1 MSELGD
7 RLRAARESQGISLA
21 QAATETRILQRY
33 LVALEE
39 GDYKYLPGD
48 VYARGFIRNYADY
61 LKIPVEELIQ
71 LYRYERGRTEPIV
84 IRPAVVAP
92 RIRGA
97 VLPNIF
103 GVFFVVLT
111 IAGLGYLVLRGVE
124 FLNSTPQ
131 PTEVVVDAT
140 ATIAVVAPTAI
151 PEDPTAAPATDAA
164 TATAVPAPAPAAA
177 TATPAA
183 VSPTPEAPIVLEVKV
198 DAGKNPGS
206 WLHVKVD
213 NKSVFQ
219 RILKPGDSLRYTAQ
233 RNVWIRAGN
242 AYVVSVVVNGV
253 EQRLSTTPGD
263 VVSFSWP
270 PP

>member
-21 QAATETRILQRY
+21 QAAAETRILQRY

-48 VYARGFIRNYADY
+48 VYARGFIRNYALY

-97 VLPNIF
+97 MLPNFF
-103 GVFFVVLT
+103 GMFFVMLCIVGFIWLILRVT
-111 IAGLGYLVLRGVE
+111 EFMNLGSSPIE
-124 FLNSTPQ
+124 SMSEAATP
-131 PTEVVVDAT
+131 
-140 ATIAVVAPTAI
+140 TIAVVAPTAL
-151 PEDPTAAPATDAA
+151 PEP
-164 TATAVPAPAPAAA
+164 TAVPAQPTAVVAPNGA

-183 VSPTPEAPIVLEVKV
+183 ATPTPEAPIVMVVKV

-206 WLHVKVD
+206 WLNVKID

-219 RILKPGDSLRYTAQ
+219 KVLKPGESLRYTAQ
-233 RNVWIRAGN
+233 RSVWIRAGN
-242 AYVVSVVVNGV
+242 AYVVTVNINGV
-253 EQRLSTTPGD
+253 DQRLSNTPGD

>member
-21 QAATETRILQRY
+21 QAAAETRILQRY

-48 VYARGFIRNYADY
+48 VYARGFIRNYALY

-97 VLPNIF
+97 MLPNFF
-103 GVFFVVLT
+103 GMFFVMLCIVGFIWLILRVT
-111 IAGLGYLVLRGVE
+111 EFMNLGTSPIEGISE
-124 FLNSTPQ
+124 AATP
-131 PTEVVVDAT
+131 
-140 ATIAVVAPTAI
+140 TIAVVAPTAM
-151 PEDPTAAPATDAA
+151 PEPTAVPAA
-164 TATAVPAPAPAAA
+164 ATAVPVNAGPTETPAAA
-177 TATPAA
+177 TATP
-183 VSPTPEAPIVLEVKV
+183 EAPIVMIVKV

-206 WLHVKVD
+206 WLNVKID

-219 RILKPGDSLRYTAQ
+219 KVLKPGESLRYTAQ
-233 RNVWIRAGN
+233 RSVWIRAGN
-242 AYVVSVVVNGV
+242 AYVVTVDINGV
-253 EQRLSTTPGD
+253 EQRLSNTPGD

>member
-7 RLRAARESQGISLA
+7 RLRASRESQGISLT
-21 QAATETRILQRY
+21 QAAAETRILQRY

-48 VYARGFIRNYADY
+48 VYARGFIRNYALY

-97 VLPNIF
+97 MLPNFF
-103 GVFFVVLT
+103 GMFFVMLCIVGFIWLILRVT
-111 IAGLGYLVLRGVE
+111 EFMNLGTSPIESVI
-124 FLNSTPQ
+124 T
-131 PTEVVVDAT
+131 DAT
-140 ATIAVVAPTAI
+140 PTIAVIAPTAM
-151 PEDPTAAPATDAA
+151 PEPTAAPAQP
-164 TATAVPAPAPAAA
+164 TAVSSNPGA
-177 TATPAA
+177 TATPDAA
-183 VSPTPEAPIVLEVKV
+183 AAATPTPEAPIVMVIKV

-206 WLHVKVD
+206 WLNVKID

-219 RILKPGDSLRYTAQ
+219 KVLKPGESLRYTAQ

-242 AYVVSVVVNGV
+242 AYVVTVDINGV
-253 EQRLSTTPGD
+253 EQRLSNTPGD

>member
-7 RLRAARESQGISLA
+7 RLRAARESQGISLS
-21 QAATETRILQRY
+21 QAAAETRILQRY

-48 VYARGFIRNYADY
+48 VYARGFIRNYALY

-111 IAGLGYLVLRGVE
+111 IVGLGYLVLRGVE
-124 FLNSTPQ
+124 FLNVPTNTPN
-131 PTEVVVDAT
+131 VVATDAT
-140 ATIAVVAPTAI
+140 ATIAVVVPTPMPAEATAP
-151 PEDPTAAPATDAA
+151 AAPTDAA
-164 TATAVPAPAPAAA
+164 VQPVGPTVTVAV
-177 TATPAA
+177 ATPTA
-183 VSPTPEAPIVLEVKV
+183 EAPIVLGIKI
-198 DAGKNPGS
+198 DDGKNPGS
-206 WLHVKVD
+206 WVNVKID

-219 RILKPGDSLRYTAQ
+219 RVLKAGESLRYTAQ
-233 RNVWIRAGN
+233 RSVWVRAGN
-242 AYVVSVVVNGV
+242 AYVVTVNVNGV
-253 EQRLSTTPGD
+253 DQRLSTTPGD
-263 VVSFSWP
+263 VVSFTWP

>member
-7 RLRAARESQGISLA
+7 RLRAARESQGISLS
-21 QAATETRILQRY
+21 QAAAETRILQRY

-48 VYARGFIRNYADY
+48 VYARGFIRNYALY

-124 FLNSTPQ
+124 FLNVPTNTPN
-131 PTEVVVDAT
+131 VVATDAT
-140 ATIAVVAPTAI
+140 ATIAVVAPTPLPA
-151 PEDPTAAPATDAA
+151 EPTAPVADTPVPVQPTVAAPVAA
-164 TATAVPAPAPAAA
+164 T
-177 TATPAA
+177 
-183 VSPTPEAPIVLEVKV
+183 PTLEAPIVLGIKI
-198 DAGKNPGS
+198 DDGQNPGS
-206 WLHVKVD
+206 WINVKVD

-219 RILKPGDSLRYTAQ
+219 RVLKAGESLRYTAQ
-233 RNVWIRAGN
+233 RTVWVRAGN
-242 AYVVSVVVNGV
+242 AYVVTVNVNGV
-253 EQRLSTTPGD
+253 DQRLSTTPGD

>member
-7 RLRAARESQGISLA
+7 RLRASRESQGISLA
-21 QAATETRILQRY
+21 QAAAETRILQRY

-48 VYARGFIRNYADY
+48 VYARGFIRNYALY

-97 VLPNIF
+97 MLPNFF
-103 GVFFVVLT
+103 GMFFVMLCIVGFIWLILRVT
-111 IAGLGYLVLRGVE
+111 EFMNLGT
-124 FLNSTPQ
+124 SPIDTTSSQ
-131 PTEVVVDAT
+131 AT

-151 PEDPTAAPATDAA
+151 TEPTLAPEAP
-164 TATAVPAPAPAAA
+164 TAVPNPSGAA
-177 TATPAA
+177 TATPQAA
-183 VSPTPEAPIVLEVKV
+183 TGATPTPEAPIVMVIKV

-206 WLHVKVD
+206 WLNVKTD

-219 RILKPGDSLRYTAQ
+219 KVLKPGESLRYTAQ
-233 RNVWIRAGN
+233 RSVWIRAGN
-242 AYVVSVVVNGV
+242 AYVVMVNINGV
-253 EQRLSTTPGD
+253 EQRLSNTPGD

>member
-92 RIRGA
+92 KIRGA

-124 FLNSTPQ
+124 FLNQTP
-131 PTEVVVDAT
+131 TKSAEVVTEPT
-140 ATIAVVAPTAI
+140 ATLAVVAPTPLA
-151 PEDPTAAPATDAA
+151 EEPTAVPQPTAEPVAA
-164 TATAVPAPAPAAA
+164 TATVAV
-177 TATPAA
+177 TP
-183 VSPTPEAPIVLEVKV
+183 TLEAPIVLEIKI

-206 WLHVKVD
+206 WIHVKID

-219 RILKPGDSLRYTAQ
+219 RVLKAGESLRYTAQ
-233 RNVWIRAGN
+233 RQVWIRAGN
-242 AYVVSVVVNGV
+242 AYVVAVVVNGV
-253 EQRLSTTPGD
+253 EQRLSNTPGD

>member
-7 RLRAARESQGISLA
+7 RLRAARESQGISLS
-21 QAATETRILQRY
+21 QAAAETRILQRY

-48 VYARGFIRNYADY
+48 VYARGFIRNYALY

-124 FLNSTPQ
+124 FLNVPTNTPN
-131 PTEVVVDAT
+131 VVATDAT
-140 ATIAVVAPTAI
+140 ATIAVVAPTPLPAE
-151 PEDPTAAPATDAA
+151 PTAPVADTPVPVQPTAAAPVAA
-164 TATAVPAPAPAAA
+164 T
-177 TATPAA
+177 
-183 VSPTPEAPIVLEVKV
+183 PTLEAPIVLGIKI
-198 DAGKNPGS
+198 DDGQNPGS
-206 WLHVKVD
+206 WINVKVD

-219 RILKPGDSLRYTAQ
+219 RVLKAGESLRYTAQ
-233 RNVWIRAGN
+233 RTVWVRAGN
-242 AYVVSVVVNGV
+242 AYVVTVNVNGV
-253 EQRLSTTPGD
+253 DQRLSTTPGD

>member
-7 RLRAARESQGISLA
+7 RLRAARESQGISLS
-21 QAATETRILQRY
+21 QAAAETRILQRY

-48 VYARGFIRNYADY
+48 VYARGFIRNYALY

-97 VLPNIF
+97 VLPNLF

-124 FLNSTPQ
+124 FLNVPANNTNAVG
-131 PTEVVVDAT
+131 TDAT
-140 ATIAVVAPTAI
+140 ATIAVVAATAI
-151 PEDPTAAPATDAA
+151 PEEPTAPVAP
-164 TATAVPAPAPAAA
+164 TAVPAQPM
-177 TATPAA
+177 TPTTVA
-183 VSPTPEAPIVLEVKV
+183 VTPTLEAPIVLGIKI
-198 DAGKNPGS
+198 DDGQNPGS
-206 WLHVKVD
+206 WINVKVD

-219 RILKPGDSLRYTAQ
+219 RVLKAGESLRYTAQ
-233 RNVWIRAGN
+233 RTVWVRAGN
-242 AYVVSVVVNGV
+242 AYVVTVNVNGV
-253 EQRLSTTPGD
+253 DQRLSTTPGD

>member
-7 RLRAARESQGISLA
+7 RLRAARESQGISLS
-21 QAATETRILQRY
+21 QAAAETRILQRY

-48 VYARGFIRNYADY
+48 VYARGFIRNYALY

-92 RIRGA
+92 QIRSA
-97 VLPNIF
+97 VLPNFF

-111 IAGLGYLVLRGVE
+111 VAGLGYLVLRGVE
-124 FLNSTPQ
+124 FLNVPTNTPN
-131 PTEVVVDAT
+131 VVASDAT
-140 ATIAVVAPTAI
+140 ATIAVVAPTAL
-151 PEDPTAAPATDAA
+151 PTDPTAPAADTPVPAPTAAPVAVAA
-164 TATAVPAPAPAAA
+164 T
-177 TATPAA
+177 
-183 VSPTPEAPIVLEVKV
+183 PTLEAPIVLGIKI
-198 DAGKNPGS
+198 DDGQNPGS
-206 WLHVKVD
+206 WINVKVD

-219 RILKPGDSLRYTAQ
+219 RVLKAGESLRYTAQ
-233 RNVWIRAGN
+233 RTVWVRAGN
-242 AYVVSVVVNGV
+242 AYVVTVNVNGV
-253 EQRLSTTPGD
+253 DQRLSTTPGD

>member
-1 MSELGD
+1 MSELGN

-21 QAATETRILQRY
+21 QAATETHILQRY

-124 FLNSTPQ
+124 FINNAPR
-131 PTEVVVDAT
+131 PAEVATDAT
-140 ATIAVVAPTAI
+140 ATIAVIAPTAL
-151 PEDPTAAPATDAA
+151 PEEPTAAPEPTAA
-164 TATAVPAPAPAAA
+164 QAAVMTTATVAI
-177 TATPAA
+177 T
-183 VSPTPEAPIVLEVKV
+183 PTPEAPIVLEIKI

-219 RILKPGDSLRYTAQ
+219 RILKAGESLRYTAQ
-233 RNVWIRAGN
+233 RQIWIRAGN
-242 AYVVSVVVNGV
+242 AYVVAVVVNGV

>member
-7 RLRAARESQGISLA
+7 RLRAARESQGISLS
-21 QAATETRILQRY
+21 QAAAETRILQRY

-48 VYARGFIRNYADY
+48 VYARGFIRNYALY

-97 VLPNIF
+97 VLPNLF

-124 FLNSTPQ
+124 FLNVPANNSNAVAT
-131 PTEVVVDAT
+131 DAT
-140 ATIAVVAPTAI
+140 ATIAVVAATALPEEPTA
-151 PEDPTAAPATDAA
+151 PVAP
-164 TATAVPAPAPAAA
+164 TAVPVQL
-177 TATPAA
+177 TTPTTVA
-183 VSPTPEAPIVLEVKV
+183 VTPTLEAPIVLGIKI
-198 DAGKNPGS
+198 DDGQNPGS
-206 WLHVKVD
+206 WINVKVD

-219 RILKPGDSLRYTAQ
+219 RVLKAGESLRYTAQ
-233 RNVWIRAGN
+233 RTVWVRAGN
-242 AYVVSVVVNGV
+242 AYVVTVNVNGV
-253 EQRLSTTPGD
+253 DQRLSTTPGD

>member
-7 RLRAARESQGISLA
+7 RLRASRESQGISLA
-21 QAATETRILQRY
+21 QAAAETRILQRY

-48 VYARGFIRNYADY
+48 VYARGFIRNYALY

-97 VLPNIF
+97 MLPNFF
-103 GVFFVVLT
+103 GMFFVMLCIVGFIWLILRVT
-111 IAGLGYLVLRGVE
+111 EFMNLGTSPIESV
-124 FLNSTPQ
+124 ST
-131 PTEVVVDAT
+131 EAT
-140 ATIAVVAPTAI
+140 PPIAVIAPTAM
-151 PEDPTAAPATDAA
+151 PEPTAAPAQPTAAPSNPGAA
-164 TATAVPAPAPAAA
+164 TATPDAAAAA
-177 TATPAA
+177 TATP
-183 VSPTPEAPIVLEVKV
+183 EAPIVMVIKV

-206 WLHVKVD
+206 WLNVKID

-219 RILKPGDSLRYTAQ
+219 KVLKPGESLRYTAQ

-242 AYVVSVVVNGV
+242 AYVVTVDINGV
-253 EQRLSTTPGD
+253 EQRLSNTPGD

>member
-21 QAATETRILQRY
+21 QAAAETRILQRY

-48 VYARGFIRNYADY
+48 VYARGFIRNYALY

-84 IRPAVVAP
+84 IQPAVTAP
-92 RIRGA
+92 QIRGTM
-97 VLPNIF
+97 LPNVF
-103 GVFFVVLT
+103 GVLFVVLT
-111 IAGLGYLVLRGVE
+111 IAGLGYLVLRAIDYLDLAPSPVV
-124 FLNSTPQ
+124 STVATDAT
-131 PTEVVVDAT
+131 PTIEVQVPTPLPLEATAEVAATAAPEVVV
-140 ATIAVVAPTAI
+140 V
-151 PEDPTAAPATDAA
+151 
-164 TATAVPAPAPAAA
+164 
-177 TATPAA
+177 TATPAIT
-183 VSPTPEAPIVLEVKV
+183 STPEAPIVLTVQV
-198 DAGKNPGS
+198 DAGQNPGS

-219 RILKPGDSLRYTAQ
+219 KILKPGESLRYTAQ
-233 RNVWIRAGN
+233 RDIWIRAGN
-242 AYVVSVVVNGV
+242 AYVVTVNVNGV
-253 EQRLSTTPGD
+253 EQRLSDKPGD

>member
-97 VLPNIF
+97 MLPNLF

-124 FLNSTPQ
+124 FLNDTPKAA
-131 PTEVVVDAT
+131 EVAT
-140 ATIAVVAPTAI
+140 AATPTIAVVAPTPLA
-151 PEDPTAAPATDAA
+151 EEPTAVVMP
-164 TATAVPAPAPAAA
+164 TATVAAVAQ
-177 TATPAA
+177 TAT
-183 VSPTPEAPIVLEVKV
+183 VSVTPTLEAPIVLEVKV
-198 DAGKNPGS
+198 DAGQNPGS
-206 WLHVKVD
+206 WIHVKID

-219 RILKPGDSLRYTAQ
+219 RVLKAGESLRYTAQ
-233 RNVWIRAGN
+233 RQVWIRAGN

-253 EQRLSTTPGD
+253 EQRLSNTPGD

>member
-7 RLRAARESQGISLA
+7 RLRASRESQGISLA
-21 QAATETRILQRY
+21 QAAAETRILQRY

-48 VYARGFIRNYADY
+48 VYARGFIRNYALY

-97 VLPNIF
+97 MLPNFF
-103 GVFFVVLT
+103 GMFFVMLCIVGFIWLILRVT
-111 IAGLGYLVLRGVE
+111 EFMNLGA
-124 FLNSTPQ
+124 SPIQT
-131 PTEVVVDAT
+131 VDAQAT
-140 ATIAVVAPTAI
+140 ATIAVIAPTAITEPTAAPVAPTA
-151 PEDPTAAPATDAA
+151 
-164 TATAVPAPAPAAA
+164 VPNPSGAA
-177 TATPAA
+177 TATPVA
-183 VSPTPEAPIVLEVKV
+183 VAGATATPEAPIVMVVKV

-206 WLHVKVD
+206 WLNVKID

-219 RILKPGDSLRYTAQ
+219 KVLKPGESLRYTAQ
-233 RNVWIRAGN
+233 RSVWIRAGN
-242 AYVVSVVVNGV
+242 AYVVTVDINGV
-253 EQRLSTTPGD
+253 EQRLSNTPGD

>member
-7 RLRAARESQGISLA
+7 RLRAARESQGISLS
-21 QAATETRILQRY
+21 QAAAETRILQRY

-48 VYARGFIRNYADY
+48 VYARGFIRNYALY

-97 VLPNIF
+97 VLPNVF

-111 IAGLGYLVLRGVE
+111 IVGLGYLVLRGVE
-124 FLNSTPQ
+124 FLNVPSNATNAVST
-131 PTEVVVDAT
+131 DAT
-140 ATIAVVAPTAI
+140 ATIAVIAPTPMPA
-151 PEDPTAAPATDAA
+151 DPTAPAEPTAVVA
-164 TATAVPAPAPAAA
+164 QPVAQTATMAV
-177 TATPAA
+177 TP
-183 VSPTPEAPIVLEVKV
+183 TLEAPIVLGIKI
-198 DAGKNPGS
+198 DDGQNPGS
-206 WLHVKVD
+206 WINVKID

-219 RILKPGDSLRYTAQ
+219 RVLKAGESLRYTAQ
-233 RNVWIRAGN
+233 RTVWVRAGN
-242 AYVVSVVVNGV
+242 AYVVTVNVNGV
-253 EQRLSTTPGD
+253 DQRLSTTPGD

>member
-7 RLRAARESQGISLA
+7 RLRAARESQGISLS
-21 QAATETRILQRY
+21 QAAAETRILQRY

-48 VYARGFIRNYADY
+48 VYARGFIRNYALY

-92 RIRGA
+92 RIRGS
-97 VLPNIF
+97 VLPNLF

-124 FLNSTPQ
+124 FLNVPTNTPNAVA
-131 PTEVVVDAT
+131 TDAT
-140 ATIAVVAPTAI
+140 ATIAVVAATALPEEPTA
-151 PEDPTAAPATDAA
+151 PVAP
-164 TATAVPAPAPAAA
+164 TAVPVQL
-177 TATPAA
+177 TTPTTVA
-183 VSPTPEAPIVLEVKV
+183 VTPTLEAPIVLGIKI
-198 DAGKNPGS
+198 DDGQNPGS
-206 WLHVKVD
+206 WINVKVD

-219 RILKPGDSLRYTAQ
+219 RVLKAGESLRYTAQ
-233 RNVWIRAGN
+233 RTVWVRAGN
-242 AYVVSVVVNGV
+242 AYVVTVNVNGV
-253 EQRLSTTPGD
+253 DQRLSTTPGD

>member
-7 RLRAARESQGISLA
+7 RLRASRESQGISLA
-21 QAATETRILQRY
+21 QAAAETRILQRY

-48 VYARGFIRNYADY
+48 VYARGFIRNYALY

-97 VLPNIF
+97 MLPNFF
-103 GVFFVVLT
+103 GMFFVMLCIMGFIWLILRVTEFMNLGASPIDT
-111 IAGLGYLVLRGVE
+111 I
-124 FLNSTPQ
+124 STQ
-131 PTEVVVDAT
+131 ET

-151 PEDPTAAPATDAA
+151 PEPTTAQPQPTAVPINPDAA
-164 TATAVPAPAPAAA
+164 TATPVVASAA
-177 TATPAA
+177 TG
-183 VSPTPEAPIVLEVKV
+183 TPEAPIVMIVKV

-206 WLHVKVD
+206 WLNVKID

-219 RILKPGDSLRYTAQ
+219 KVLKPGESLRYTAQ
-233 RNVWIRAGN
+233 RGVWIRAGN
-242 AYVVSVVVNGV
+242 AYVVTVNINGV
-253 EQRLSTTPGD
+253 EQRLSNTPGD